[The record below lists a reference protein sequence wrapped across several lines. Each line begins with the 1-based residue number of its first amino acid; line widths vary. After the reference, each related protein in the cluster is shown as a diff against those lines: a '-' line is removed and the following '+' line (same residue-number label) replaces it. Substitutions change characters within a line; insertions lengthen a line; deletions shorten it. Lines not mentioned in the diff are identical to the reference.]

1 MTLDSSDTPDRSYS
15 LANLFLFV
23 TACALLALLSR
34 GVLREI
40 DARGANPT
48 GSIGSVL
55 RKSSGTSQYGSAVAT
70 VLIGSVIGLALGNA
84 VGWRVWR
91 RPRMVVLCGVLG
103 LLVGAFIG
111 LQGSAILAAWSSG
124 RTTIPSPGDVDAE
137 IMALFATLGAGVGLI
152 VGVVAFWRTWRKA
165 YLLPLG
171 ALAGLIAGLL
181 AGTQLCA
188 PANLV
193 MVTMISVLLVVM
205 ALVIRQSSQGAARQ
219 SPSASDWHG

>member
-1 MTLDSSDTPDRSYS
+1 
-15 LANLFLFV
+15 
-23 TACALLALLSR
+23 
-34 GVLREI
+34 
-40 DARGANPT
+40 
-48 GSIGSVL
+48 
-55 RKSSGTSQYGSAVAT
+55 
-70 VLIGSVIGLALGNA
+70 
-84 VGWRVWR
+84 
-91 RPRMVVLCGVLG
+91 
-103 LLVGAFIG
+103 
-111 LQGSAILAAWSSG
+111 
-124 RTTIPSPGDVDAE
+124 
-137 IMALFATLGAGVGLI
+137 MALFATLGAVVGLI